1 MIEMVL
7 NTLPKIAAEIAA
19 PLCNVER
26 IKIVSGEGGEIGISR
41 LTGWSSSC
49 CNHSSHNRRGRFN
62 HEHTA

>member
-26 IKIVSGEGGEIGISR
+26 IKIVSGEGGEIGIAR
-41 LTGWSSSC
+41 LTGSFSLWIIAHLMADCSQARWC
-49 CNHSSHNRRGRFN
+49 RL
-62 HEHTA
+62 

>member
-26 IKIVSGEGGEIGISR
+26 IKIVSGEGGEIGIAR
-41 LTGWSSSC
+41 LTGSSILWTSQVIAHC
-49 CNHSSHNRRGRFN
+49 SQARWCRS
-62 HEHTA
+62 